1 LKKKKEETVEVIE
14 EKSLKKSNANKERFG
29 SKFLKAIKQRWLIKG
44 TTTLLLIAI
53 LIVAFILIN
62 MGVKK
67 LNITAIDC
75 TVDKTFTLTDESKE
89 RVKNIDKKVNIYF
102 VAYTESDPPYTL
114 AKQYS
119 NANSKIK
126 VKIVDATKDLEFAKK
141 YDVTGQEQAI
151 IVASGDVTRKL
162 LAYDLYSYDANY
174 NTTDLTEQKLTSA
187 ILNVVSDNIPK
198 VYFLSGYTSLS
209 FTNGLKFLS
218 QYLDDE
224 VLTYETLNVL
234 SSGKVPGDCD
244 TLVIMTPEKDFD
256 DITTKAIKDYIKKG
270 GNILWLN
277 SAIVNNKV
285 EFKNVNKILS
295 QYGVK
300 GFDAGILYETNQDNT
315 ILGYPIYFLPQVQS
329 TDITEDVYSGSGA
342 AFIQATKINLNED
355 KFEKLKVEKT
365 DLVLTSDTT
374 YFTTDLSGAMNTKT
388 DEKGA
393 FTVGAQLV
401 KTVSEKDKESEED
414 NVTSTLIIYGD
425 NLFVSDA
432 TVSYGNY
439 GAYAINLANNAD
451 LVLNSIASL
460 TDKDEDITIRKNYTS
475 TNTTF
480 TPTDGEISII
490 VKIIFVL
497 PVAVIALG
505 VIVWIIRKN
514 KK

>member
-1 LKKKKEETVEVIE
+1 MKRKKEETVEVIE
-14 EKSLKKSNANKERFG
+14 EKSLKKSNANKEKLG
-29 SKFLKAIKQRWLIKG
+29 SKFIKAIKQRWLIKG

-75 TVDKTFTLTDESKE
+75 TAHKTYTLTEESKE
-89 RVKNIDKKVNIYF
+89 RVKNIDKEVSLYF
-102 VAYTESDPPYTL
+102 VSYAESDPPYTL

-126 VKIVDATKDLEFAKK
+126 VEIVDATKDLEFAKK
-141 YDVTGQEQAI
+141 YDVTGEEATI
-151 IVASGDVTRKL
+151 IVASGDVTRTL
-162 LAYDLYSYDANY
+162 LSYDLYSYDSNY

-187 ILNVVSDNIPK
+187 ILNVVSEDVPK

-209 FTNGLKFLS
+209 FTNGLQLLS

-234 SSGKVPGDCD
+234 NTGKVPQDCD

-285 EFKNVNKILS
+285 QFKNVNKILA

-300 GFDAGILYETNQDNT
+300 GFDVGILYETNQNNT

-329 TDITEDVYSGSGA
+329 TDITEDVYEGSGA
-342 AFIQATKINLNED
+342 AFIQGTKINLDTD
-355 KFEKLKVEKT
+355 KFEKLNVEKT

-374 YFTTDLSGAMNTKT
+374 YFTTDLSGKMNTKK
-388 DEKGA
+388 DEKGV

-401 KTVSEKDKESEED
+401 KTVSDKDEESEED

-425 NLFVSDA
+425 NLFITDSA
-432 TVSYGNY
+432 VSYGNY

-480 TPTDGEISII
+480 TPTDGEISLI
-490 VKIIFVL
+490 VKIIFVV

-505 VIVWIIRKN
+505 IIIWIFRKN

>member
-1 LKKKKEETVEVIE
+1 MKKKKEETVEVIE
-14 EKSLKKSNANKERFG
+14 EKSLKKSNANKERLG
-29 SKFLKAIKQRWLIKG
+29 SKFIKVIKQRWLIKG

-53 LIVAFILIN
+53 LIVVFILIN

-75 TVDKTFTLTDESKE
+75 TADKTFTLTQESKE
-89 RVKNIDKKVNIYF
+89 RVKNIDKKVNMYF
-102 VAYTESDPPYTL
+102 VSYAESDPPYTL

-126 VKIVDATKDLEFAKK
+126 VEIVDATKDLEFAKK
-141 YDVTGQEQAI
+141 YDVTGEEQAI
-151 IVASGDVTRKL
+151 IVASGDVNRTL
-162 LAYDLYSYDANY
+162 LSYDLYSYDSNY
-174 NTTDLTEQKLTSA
+174 NAIDLTEQKLTSA

-209 FTNGLKFLS
+209 FTNGLQFLS

-234 SSGKVPGDCD
+234 SSGKVPEDCD
-244 TLVIMTPEKDFD
+244 TLLIMTPEKDFD

-277 SAIVNNKV
+277 SAIVNSKV

-329 TDITEDVYSGSGA
+329 TDITEDVYSGSGT
-342 AFIQATKINLNED
+342 AFIQATKINLSED

-388 DEKGA
+388 DERGA
-393 FTVGAQLV
+393 FIVGAQLV
-401 KTVSEKDKESEED
+401 KTVSDKDKESEED

-460 TDKDEDITIRKNYTS
+460 TDKDEDITIRKNYNS
-475 TNTTF
+475 SNTTF
-480 TPTDGEISII
+480 TPTDGEISLI
-490 VKIIFVL
+490 VKIIFVV

>member
-1 LKKKKEETVEVIE
+1 MKKKKEETVEVIE

-53 LIVAFILIN
+53 LIVAFVLIN

-126 VKIVDATKDLEFAKK
+126 VEIVDATKDLEFAKK
-141 YDVTGQEQAI
+141 YDVTGEEAAI
-151 IVASGDVTRKL
+151 IVASGDVSRTL
-162 LAYDLYSYDANY
+162 LSYDLYSYDANY

-209 FTNGLKFLS
+209 FTNGLQYLS
-218 QYLDDE
+218 QYLNDE

-234 SSGKVPGDCD
+234 SSGKVPADCD

-277 SAIVNNKV
+277 SAVVTGKV

-300 GFDAGILYETNQDNT
+300 GFDTGILYETNQDNT

-329 TDITEDVYSGSGA
+329 TDVTEDVYSGSGA
-342 AFIQATKINLNED
+342 AFINATKINLDVDE
-355 KFEKLKVEKT
+355 FEKLKVEKT

-374 YFTTDLSGAMNTKT
+374 YFTKDLSGAMNTKT

-401 KTVSEKDKESEED
+401 KTVSD
-414 NVTSTLIIYGD
+414 NITSTLIIYGD

-475 TNTTF
+475 SNTTF

-490 VKIIFVL
+490 VKIIFVV
-497 PVAVIALG
+497 PVVVIALG